1 MHSKVKLVNSSQ
13 IWNPK
18 KRYRINET
26 VVYQSIIY
34 QNSTGA
40 NTDPTLGND
49 WVAVVKTDSVPVIYR
64 NDFTDSGTHSFTVP
78 SGILI
83 GNVFL
88 NSVVSPSDW
97 SQSGT
102 LVSVPSSQTGDL
114 VTLTGRN

>member
-1 MHSKVKLVNSSQ
+1 MQSKVRLVNTNQ
-13 IWNPK
+13 IWDSK

-26 VVYQSIIY
+26 VRYQGIVY
-34 QNSTGA
+34 QNSTGS
-40 NTDPTLGND
+40 NSDPSLGTD
-49 WVAVVKTDSVPVIYR
+49 WAFVVRVDAIPVIYR
-64 NDFTDSGTHSFTVP
+64 NDFTDTGTHTFIVP

-102 LVSVPSSQTGDL
+102 
-114 VTLTGRN
+114 